1 MKTFGWIQSTA
12 QDNITA
18 EKKDNISFSNL
29 IFKYTWEQQVV
40 LQYGFF
46 LHIQI
51 YRPTV
56 QLTLC
61 KYKALILALTEFDNW
76 ELLFRV
82 FLWRHLICISKTLN
96 DDP

>member
-1 MKTFGWIQSTA
+1 MWRKKKKRVNMKTFGWIQSTA

-56 QLTLC
+56 QLVRNSL
-61 KYKALILALTEFDNW
+61 YANI
-76 ELLFRV
+76 R
-82 FLWRHLICISKTLN
+82 
-96 DDP
+96 P

>member
-1 MKTFGWIQSTA
+1 MKTFGWIQTK
-12 QDNITA
+12 ITSLQK
-18 EKKDNISFSNL
+18 KKDNISFSNL

-56 QLTLC
+56 QLVRNSL
-61 KYKALILALTEFDNW
+61 YANI
-76 ELLFRV
+76 R
-82 FLWRHLICISKTLN
+82 
-96 DDP
+96 P

>member
-1 MKTFGWIQSTA
+1 MWRKKKKGEHENVWLNSN

-56 QLTLC
+56 QLVRNSL
-61 KYKALILALTEFDNW
+61 YANI
-76 ELLFRV
+76 R
-82 FLWRHLICISKTLN
+82 
-96 DDP
+96 P